1 MSILYC
7 MTADSSSVNVPP
19 DDHEAPDGEQVSYVR
34 RIGRVLECV
43 IATKD
48 KGSSLDGQAVR
59 QATAALGELAL
70 DHSAGCILLTS
81 DGPNFCTGGDVR
93 AFGAATDR
101 RAYVGAVAR
110 EFHKLIRAIASTQVP
125 VVAAVNGWAA
135 GAGMSLVCVSDIAIG
150 GPSTRLRPAY
160 PSIGFSPDG
169 GMSWTLPRIVGM
181 ARARDI
187 LLTDRVL
194 SGDEAVTAGLLSRLV
209 PDEQIAAEA
218 RATAEALGNGP
229 TSTYGHIKRLLAT
242 SSHSHLNAHLAAEAE
257 SIAACA
263 DSPSGR
269 SGVEA
274 FLARRR

>member
-1 MSILYC
+1 MTEDILR
-7 MTADSSSVNVPP
+7 VNVTP
-19 DDHEAPDGEQVSYVR
+19 DDPQAADGGQVSCVR
-34 RIGRVLECV
+34 RHGQVLECV

-48 KGSSLDGQAVR
+48 KGGSLDGEAVR
-59 QATAALGELAL
+59 HSVVAL
-70 DHSAGCILLTS
+70 DKLAREHSAGCVLLTS

-93 AFGAATDR
+93 AFGTAPDR
-101 RAYVGAVAR
+101 GAYVGTVAR
-110 EFHKLIRAIASTQVP
+110 EFHELIRAIARTQVP
-125 VVAAVNGWAA
+125 VVAAVHGWAA
-135 GAGMSLVCVSDIAIG
+135 GAGMSLVCACDIAIG

-194 SGDEAVTAGLLSRLV
+194 SGAEAVAAGLLSRLV
-209 PDEQIAAEA
+209 PDDQIAAEA
-218 RATAEALGNGP
+218 RATAEALANGP
-229 TSTYGHIKRLLAT
+229 TSAYRHIKRLLST
-242 SSHSHLNAHLAAEAE
+242 SAHSHLGEHLAAEAE

-263 DSPSGR
+263 DSPAGR
-269 SGVEA
+269 AGVDA